1 MSRTKEIIESKKEEV
16 CGHISTANEPETKK
30 EESKALIKKFMEE
43 ESKTVKGVF
52 RNLETPGGSL
62 RVQIKKYKELPMY
75 DKILFDGE
83 TYEVPLYVARHLN
96 GTDVTAKHVGG
107 KIHTC
112 QYPIHGFKWQ
122 DGSPAQSAIDGQGVP
137 VPIIQPA
144 KWTRRYAF
152 ESLEFNAS
160 V

>member
-1 MSRTKEIIESKKEEV
+1 MAKSKDIVESKQEESLD
-16 CGHISTANEPETKK
+16 HISTVTTPQTKK
-30 EESKALIKKFMEE
+30 ELTKPLLKKFMDE
-43 ESKTVKGVF
+43 ESQTVKGVF

-62 RVQIKKYKELPMY
+62 RVQIKKYPDLPMY
-75 DKILFDGE
+75 DKTLQDGE

-112 QYPIHGFKWQ
+112 QFPVHGFKWQ
-122 DGSPAQSAIDGQGVP
+122 DGKPAESTLDGGGIPVP
-137 VPIIQPA
+137 VIQPS